1 MLICSLL
8 HDGMAPPELVKE
20 PETEAEPELWP
31 PCRPSPWVADGDD
44 SKAGWRLIAW
54 LYGGPN
60 STEPS
65 HHSFRNV
72 AGCEDVGEI
81 GWGRAAGW
89 VAAP

>member
-1 MLICSLL
+1 MLICGVL
-8 HDGMAPPELVKE
+8 HDGVTPPELVKE

-31 PCRPSPWVADGDD
+31 LRRPSPGVADGDD

-54 LYGGPN
+54 LYGGPD

-81 GWGRAAGW
+81 GRG
-89 VAAP
+89 